1 MEPFRTLTG
10 VAAALPMANLDTDQ
24 IMPKQ
29 FLRGVDR
36 ESGLAEGFLH
46 DLRFSAPGRP
56 RPDFVLNRAPWDQ
69 AAVLVTG
76 PNFGCGSS
84 REHAVW
90 GLRQL
95 GPRCVIG
102 SSFGGIFGD
111 NCSRNGVPAIT
122 LPLEEVER
130 LMALAAD
137 PDFRTW
143 AGTVRCEITVD
154 LESQTIVTPADG
166 RTLRFEFDPLR
177 RHMLLKGLDAVGVTL
192 EMADEIRR
200 FEQDCLQAQPWLA

>member
-1 MEPFRTLTG
+1 MEPFQSLTG

-29 FLRGVDR
+29 YLRGVDR

-46 DLRFSAPGRP
+46 DLRFEAPGRP
-56 RPDFVLNRAPWDQ
+56 RAGFVLNQAPWTRAQ
-69 AAVLVTG
+69 VLITG

-95 GPRCVIG
+95 GMRCVIG

-111 NCSRNGVPAIT
+111 NCTRNGVPAIT
-122 LPLEEVER
+122 LPLAQVER
-130 LMALAAD
+130 LMKLAAD
-137 PDFRTW
+137 P
-143 AGTVRCEITVD
+143 ASCQLTVD
-154 LESQTIVTPADG
+154 LEQQTIASADG
-166 RTLRFEFDPLR
+166 LTLRFGFDPLR
-177 RHMLLKGLDAVGVTL
+177 RHMLLKGLDAVGLTM
-192 EMADEIRR
+192 ESADEIRR
-200 FEQDCLQAQPWLA
+200 FEQAWLQAQPWLA

>member
-1 MEPFRTLTG
+1 MEPFQSLTG

-46 DLRFSAPGRP
+46 DLRFEAPGRP
-56 RPDFVLNRAPWDQ
+56 RADFVLNQAPWTQ
-69 AAVLVTG
+69 AKVLITG

-95 GPRCVIG
+95 GMRCVIG

-111 NCSRNGVPAIT
+111 NCTRNGVPAIT
-122 LPLEEVER
+122 LPLAQVER
-130 LMALAAD
+130 LMKLAAD
-137 PDFRTW
+137 PAT
-143 AGTVRCEITVD
+143 CQLTVD
-154 LESQTIVTPADG
+154 LERQTIASADG
-166 RTLRFEFDPLR
+166 LSLRFEFDPLR
-177 RHMLLKGLDAVGVTL
+177 RHMLLKGLDAVGLTM
-192 EMADEIRR
+192 ESADAIRR
-200 FEQDCLQAQPWLA
+200 FEQAYLQAQPWLA

>member
-1 MEPFRTLTG
+1 MEPFKSLTG

-36 ESGLAEGFLH
+36 ESGLGVGFLH
-46 DLRFSAPGRP
+46 DLRFSAPGVLRP
-56 RPDFVLNRAPWDQ
+56 GFVLNRQPWNQ
-69 AAVLVTG
+69 ARILVTG

-95 GPRCVIG
+95 GLRCVIG

-111 NCSRNGVPAIT
+111 NCTRNGVPAIV
-122 LPLEEVER
+122 LPAHEVDR
-130 LMALAAD
+130 LLALASDAA
-137 PDFRTW
+137 T
-143 AGTVRCEITVD
+143 CEITVD
-154 LESQTIVTPADG
+154 LERQLVITPSDG
-166 RTLRFEFDPLR
+166 QALAFDFDPLR
-177 RHMLLKGLDAVGVTL
+177 KHMLLKGLDAVGLTM
-192 EMADEIRR
+192 ESAEAIGA
-200 FEQDCLQAQPWLA
+200 FEQRYLAAQPWLS